1 MTSPSYKKT
10 FFLQNVDKNFKSRFA
25 ILTIEYSE
33 TQSICAHSH
42 LKGRKIGANIV
53 IITFLNIYI
62 SIKFKSKRDF

>member
-1 MTSPSYKKT
+1 MTSTSYKKHS
-10 FFLQNVDKNFKSRFA
+10 FFKMLTKNLKLRFA